1 MPIWIGRA
9 DARRKTPPTSTVRVR
24 TAVAFVALSL
34 ASMAITG
41 CADPRWSQVE
51 TCCKLAHQRNDPD
64 EARKAL
70 EILTRIQADSPNAR
84 CSSAWIGRGHSIEK
98 VMELVTGTISAI
110 ESHNA
115 IEIASVELES
125 ELRDSESE

>member
-1 MPIWIGRA
+1 
-9 DARRKTPPTSTVRVR
+9 
-24 TAVAFVALSL
+24 
-34 ASMAITG
+34 
-41 CADPRWSQVE
+41 ADPRWSQVA
-51 TCCKLAHQRNDPD
+51 TCCTFAHQRNEPD
-64 EARKAL
+64 AARTAL